1 MDIISFGLASKVSKA
16 IEALIGNSKLTIP
29 SGTTAERPTL
39 GVGDKAIRFNTDIS
53 GLEEWDGTEWKNI
66 SATISAFAL
75 KGTDTAANI
84 LAMVG
89 MTAED
94 LWIASDT
101 LDGYVY
107 DGSVWINLGP
117 LKGDTGATGPQGIQ
131 GITGNGI
138 ASVALTNTVGNTKTY
153 TITFTDTSTTTFD
166 VTSGLNGT
174 NGVDGQDVDHVSKTS
189 GTGTAGTTDTYTV
202 WLDAGETV
210 SAGTFNVYNGADG
223 LGAGDML
230 KAVYDTTNNGIV
242 DNAELVNGLT
252 VETAVP
258 SGALFTDTV
267 YNDTTITTNVAN
279 LTTTVTGHTGLI
291 AGNTNSILQLAK
303 SNASGSFGSTTMAL
317 SVTNTPQIM
326 PFSVITQS
334 TNTDRFVIN
343 ADNTIT
349 AKTAGTYTFTS
360 TLNIEDTGGNGVVV
374 PLTFTITDGTTT
386 WYSQVVNVEISGFDR
401 SMIAVNSLVV
411 LPAEATV
418 PATAYITVSCPL
430 ANNGDYSIVGFN
442 AILATEKA
450 LAEIQNLASAIV
462 VSPVG
467 GISAVTVQSALAELD
482 NGKADVATTLSG
494 YGITDAYTKTETDA
508 LHDSLSVA
516 SVGQSVSY
524 FLGDTLTTG
533 GNYDLANSPD
543 GDVETIVS
551 KLAVAAGTPYFMERY
566 ISDPI
571 GGTTIDSGLWILRT
585 HAAVSADNGVS
596 EIVCR
601 INKRTIKD
609 GTITVTGTGTSRT
622 ITATSPIFAA
632 GDANTSVLSAT
643 LIETPTETFWISSYT
658 SATEVTATTDNAG
671 YINETAVQLHMYYK
685 LFEATTGEINGATAK
700 LYETQII
707 QPSFNM
713 LPADSILIAYFA
725 RTTSTNKTIRLYKGG
740 TQHYSHIVTP
750 IVYRHNNLK
759 GLNEGDYKHLT
770 TAQLGLVTSAL
781 QAASIGVTVQAYN
794 ANTTTAGNTF
804 NGVSQLVQTDGTG
817 KLPAIDGS
825 LLTGLSASD
834 VTKLPLAGGT
844 MTGAITSLRETSVA
858 VGASDM
864 DLATGNSFT
873 KTITTTTTLTF
884 SNIPASGQLIVW
896 KLALTNAGAFAVT
909 FPTINWVLPDGTYS
923 TSIATYLAANAPR
936 TALKTSGVDTFIF
949 YTENGGT
956 TVYGKLF

>member
-1 MDIISFGLASKVSKA
+1 MTSVVDNLDGTFTWHFSNSTSFITPS
-16 IEALIGNSKLTIP
+16 LIGLPGKSTYEVAVDGGFV
-29 SGTTAERPTL
+29 GTEADWLLYLEATSRI
-39 GVGDKAIRFNTDIS
+39 GNAIGNTD
-53 GLEEWDGTEWKNI
+53 GNT
-66 SATISAFAL
+66 
-75 KGTDTAANI
+75 
-84 LAMVG
+84 
-89 MTAED
+89 
-94 LWIASDT
+94 
-101 LDGYVY
+101 
-107 DGSVWINLGP
+107 
-117 LKGDTGATGPQGIQ
+117 TG
-131 GITGNGI
+131 
-138 ASVALTNTVGNTKTY
+138 NTVGNTIGNTPAHIWDGTSLSFSTNDAKDEFGSSVDLVGPAGNGIVSVIRTAGTGAAGTIDTY
-153 TITFTDTSTTTFD
+153 TITYSDTTT
-166 VTSGLNGT
+166 S
-174 NGVDGQDVDHVSKTS
+174 
-189 GTGTAGTTDTYTV
+189 
-202 WLDAGETV
+202 
-210 SAGTFNVYNGADG
+210 TFNVYNGADG
-223 LGAGDML
+223 LGSGDML

-279 LTTTVTGHTGLI
+279 LTTTV
-291 AGNTNSILQLAK
+291 
-303 SNASGSFGSTTMAL
+303 
-317 SVTNTPQIM
+317 
-326 PFSVITQS
+326 
-334 TNTDRFVIN
+334 
-343 ADNTIT
+343 
-349 AKTAGTYTFTS
+349 
-360 TLNIEDTGGNGVVV
+360 
-374 PLTFTITDGTTT
+374 
-386 WYSQVVNVEISGFDR
+386 
-401 SMIAVNSLVV
+401 
-411 LPAEATV
+411 
-418 PATAYITVSCPL
+418 
-430 ANNGDYSIVGFN
+430 
-442 AILATEKA
+442 
-450 LAEIQNLASAIV
+450 
-462 VSPVG
+462 
-467 GISAVTVQSALAELD
+467 QSALAELD
-482 NGKADVATTLSG
+482 SGKADVATTLSG

-524 FLGDTLTTG
+524 FLGDTLITG

-571 GGTTIDSGLWILRT
+571 GGTTIDGGLWILRT

-632 GDANTSVLSAT
+632 GDANTSILSAT

-658 SATEVTATTDNAG
+658 SATKVTATTDNVG

-700 LYETQII
+700 LYETQTI
-707 QPSFNM
+707 QPSFNI

-725 RTTSTNKTIRLYKGG
+725 RTTSTNKTIRIYKGG

-781 QAASIGVTVQAYN
+781 QVASIGSTVQAYN

-804 NGVSQLVQTDGTG
+804 NGVSQLVKLDGTG

-825 LLTGLSASD
+825 QLTGLSASD

-844 MTGAITSLRETSVA
+844 MTGAITSLREKTVA
-858 VGASDM
+858 MGASDM
-864 DLATGNSFT
+864 NLATGNSFT

-896 KLALTNAGAFAVT
+896 KLSLTNAGAFATT

-949 YTENGGT
+949 YTENGGS